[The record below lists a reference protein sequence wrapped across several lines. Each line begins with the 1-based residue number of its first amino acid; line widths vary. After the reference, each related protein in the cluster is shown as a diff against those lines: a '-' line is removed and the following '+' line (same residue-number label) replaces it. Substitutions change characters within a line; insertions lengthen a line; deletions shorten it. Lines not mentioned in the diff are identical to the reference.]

1 MAKNQTRRIRPAN
14 LQTDKDAFNAL
25 KAITN
30 YTPANQ
36 AYTVAKIETSRQAME
51 DKQATETQAKA
62 AYDSARDDAVTAEW
76 DYHNNMLGAGVQVDA
91 QFGKNS
97 NEYQSLG
104 KKKPTE
110 YKTPQRKAKAVK

>member
-1 MAKNQTRRIRPAN
+1 MAKNESRRIRPAT
-14 LQTDKDAFNAL
+14 LQADRDGFDAL
-25 KAITN
+25 KGITN

-36 AYTVAKIETSRQAME
+36 AYTVAKIETSRQEME
-51 DKQATETQAKA
+51 AKQAAETQAKA
-62 AYDSARDDAVTAEW
+62 AYDAARDEAVAAEW
-76 DYHNNMLGAGVQVDA
+76 AYHNIMLGASVQIDA

-110 YKTPQRKAKAVK
+110 YKTPQRKVKAVK